1 MWFITNNMIL
11 YYKLITYFDLEL
23 GLGKYC
29 AISNP
34 CINCIV
40 ARDQCLAL
48 NSEGNVLLR
57 CYSLV
62 W

>member
-1 MWFITNNMIL
+1 MIL

-40 ARDQCLAL
+40 ARDQCLSL